1 MRPAKLR
8 IFTSKSDPKLHAA
21 DGIAQPRLI
30 ILGAGRP
37 FRGEQ
42 HPGLRGVGFAG
53 RVLDWLLDA
62 VSGIEPRVYF
72 VGGYQL
78 QEIASQYPNLRY
90 VVNPK
95 WEETRA
101 AVSLLQ
107 APLDGTADHYVT
119 YVDILFHEAVVQEMA
134 RTSADIVVAVDSRW
148 RERFKGRTEEDLARC
163 EKLNLVDRTVTRL
176 GQDLGPELAD
186 AEFLGLVRFSPAVSS
201 YLAHEATA
209 LAPHLRHA
217 NLSQLVELLRTRGF
231 SVNAVDVEGHW
242 AELNEGRDLAHFV
255 LGTKAQTLQR
265 LQRLVQH
272 SRIEDQVC
280 FTVACWQTDPQ
291 AVLAQIDEAF
301 GALRLVVR
309 SSALSED
316 GFASANAGAY
326 TSVLDVDSTDDA
338 AIRAAIEEVVGSY
351 HDGDPANQILVQP
364 MVSDVAASGVAF
376 TRTLDCGAPYYVIS
390 YDDQTRSTD
399 SITNG
404 SSTDHKTLVVHRD
417 TGDADRRLPPAV
429 RGLLPAM
436 REIEQLL
443 NYDMLDIEFVIS
455 AAGQVHVL
463 QVRPIAVD
471 HAEWDVTDDEVGAMI
486 ATAQARFADLQ
497 RPGPFVLGSRAFFGV
512 MPDWNPAEII
522 GTKPGRLAVGL
533 YRYLIM
539 DRIWATQRAEYG
551 YRDVRP
557 APLLVSFA
565 GQPYVDIRA
574 SFNSFIPAALDDD
587 LAGRLV
593 DFYLG
598 WLERHPQLHDK
609 VEFDV
614 VPTCYGLNFA
624 SWQDRLTRCG
634 GFAPDEVTALRDALK
649 AITRNAFVRNG
660 SDLAAIDLLEA
671 RYDRIMTADL
681 APLERATLLLEDCRR
696 HGTLGFAHL
705 ARSAFVAVTLLRT
718 AVETGVIDRAAMDD
732 FLRSVRTVTRR
743 FTEEAQATAT
753 GRLSWD
759 DYVSRYGHLRPG
771 TYDITSPHY
780 AADPERYLRPLVE
793 TAHDL
798 VSDLDHGRD
807 PDDGRAWQSA
817 RPAFARALAAAGLSD
832 DLEAV
837 ERFMREAIEGR
848 EYAKFVFSR
857 NLSAA
862 LESLAAVGGAL
873 GLSRGELAD
882 IPLEDFFALRTGTT
896 CPPDA
901 AAWLADRAR
910 EGQQVRSLSRVMEL
924 PPLLLDAGDMEV
936 FLYLANQP
944 NYVGSGRVVA
954 DCVDLARVPA
964 GQPVTLAGRIAL
976 IPQADPGYDWLFG
989 QGIRGLITMYGGA
1002 NSHMAIRAAEFGLPA
1017 AIGIGESRYAQLAG
1031 AQALE
1036 LDAGNRR
1043 IQVIR

>member
-8 IFTSKSDPKLHAA
+8 IFTSKSEPQRHAVN
-21 DGIAQPRLI
+21 GTAQPRLI

-42 HPGLRGVGFAG
+42 HPGLRGIGFTG
-53 RVLDWLLDA
+53 RVLDWLLHA
-62 VSGIEPRVYF
+62 VSGIAPRVYF

-78 QEIASQYPNLRY
+78 EEIASQYPNLRY

-95 WEETRA
+95 WEQTRA
-101 AVSLLQ
+101 AVSLLE
-107 APLDGTADHYVT
+107 APLVGTADHYVT
-119 YVDILFHEAVVQEMA
+119 YVDILFHETIVQEMA
-134 RTSADIVVAVDSRW
+134 RTSGDIVVAVDSRW
-148 RERFKGRTEEDLARC
+148 RERFKGRTAEDLARC
-163 EKLNLVDRTVTRL
+163 EKLNLVDGTVTRL
-176 GQDLGPELAD
+176 GPDIEPELAD
-186 AEFLGLVRFSPAVSS
+186 AEFVGLVRFSPTVSA
-201 YLAHEATA
+201 YLAREATA

-231 SVNAVDVEGHW
+231 SVNALDVEGNW

-280 FTVACWQTDPQ
+280 FTVACWQSDPA

-301 GALRLVVR
+301 GNLRLVVR

-326 TSVLDVDSTDDA
+326 NSVLDVDSTEPDA
-338 AIRAAIEEVVGSY
+338 LGRAIAEVVGSY
-351 HDGDPANQILVQP
+351 DDGNPANQILVQP

-390 YDDQTRSTD
+390 YDDQSRCTD
-399 SITNG
+399 TITNG
-404 SSTDHKTLVVHRD
+404 SSTDHKTLVVYRD
-417 TGDADRRLPPAV
+417 ARDADRRLPSAV

-443 NYDMLDIEFVIS
+443 NYDALDIEFVINTT
-455 AAGQVHVL
+455 GQVHVL

-471 HAEWDVTDDEVGAMI
+471 HAEWDVTDAEVGAMI
-486 ATAQARFADLQ
+486 KTAQARFADLQ

-574 SFNSFIPAALDDD
+574 SFNSFVPAALDDQ

-598 WLERHPQLHDK
+598 WLEQHPQLHDK

-624 SWQDRLTRCG
+624 SWQERLTRHG
-634 GFAPDEVTALRDALK
+634 GFAPAEVAALRDALK
-649 AITRNAFVRNG
+649 AITRDAFVRNG

-671 RYDRIMTADL
+671 RYDRIMAADL
-681 APLERATLLLEDCRR
+681 PPLERATLLLEDCRR

-718 AVETGVIDRAAMDD
+718 AVETGAIDRAAMDD
-732 FLRSVRTVTRR
+732 FLRSLRTVTRR
-743 FTEEAQATAT
+743 FTEEALATAA
-753 GRLSWD
+753 GRLGWD
-759 DYVSRYGHLRPG
+759 DYVRRYGHLRPG

-780 AADPERYLRPLVE
+780 AADPERYLRPLV
-793 TAHDL
+793 TAAREAGH
-798 VSDLDHGRD
+798 D
-807 PDDGRAWQSA
+807 PDEGRAWQAA
-817 RPAFARALAAAGLSD
+817 RPAFARALAAAGLAN
-832 DLEAV
+832 DLEVV

-848 EYAKFVFSR
+848 EYAKFVFTR

-862 LESLAAVGGAL
+862 LESLAAFGRGF
-873 GLSRGELAD
+873 GLSRSELAN
-882 IPLEDFFALRTGTT
+882 IPLEDFFALRTGTI
-896 CPPDA
+896 CAPDPA
-901 AAWLADRAR
+901 TWLAERAR
-910 EGQQVRSLSRVMEL
+910 EGLHVRSMGRVMEL

-944 NYVGSGRVVA
+944 NYVGSERVVA
-954 DCVDLARVPA
+954 DCVDLARVAVGEPI
-964 GQPVTLAGRIAL
+964 TLAGRIAL

-989 QGIRGLITMYGGA
+989 QGILGLITMYGGA

-1017 AIGIGESRYAQLAG
+1017 AIGIGESRYAKLVG
-1031 AQALE
+1031 AQVLE